1 MGATNSTPGYLTE
14 GERQEV
20 LDAVRNQELPAE
32 VRGVLDDCATGPG
45 DRDRFLWKWTQS
57 VFPHIQLSSVDT
69 RPDDV
74 VATKTIVTMLV
85 SLYDDLIEKHGDRAT
100 FDRAALVPFH
110 DNVAVEAPGVDRE
123 YIETIE
129 RVWTEVDARIRDAPN
144 HDQYRQCF
152 EYDFKQIL
160 NAVEYTALL
169 NDTPEVANLKE
180 LHVHESYNMSMFVY
194 ADIDLMY
201 STGFDR
207 ADLGSLR
214 NAVWHGQQMA
224 RIGNW
229 LTTWERELREADYS
243 SGVVVRALE
252 NGAVRPETLQSMGDD
267 PAGASPSEVAARI
280 RETGSERHLLERWM
294 RERGRLREFDEL
306 IDSVDIDQYASG
318 LETVLKYHLATRG
331 LK

>member
-1 MGATNSTPGYLTE
+1 MGATNSTSGYLTQ

-57 VFPHIQLSSVDT
+57 VFPHVQFSSVDT
-69 RPDDV
+69 CPDDV

-85 SLYDDLIEKHGDRAT
+85 SLYDDLLEKRGDRAT
-100 FDRAALVPFH
+100 FERAALVPFH
-110 DNVAVEAPGVDRE
+110 DHVPVEAPGVDRE
-123 YIETIE
+123 YVETIE
-129 RVWTEVDARIRDAPN
+129 QVWATVDARIRNAPN
-144 HDQYRQCF
+144 HDQHRRLF

-160 NAVEYTALL
+160 NAIEYTALL
-169 NDTPEVANLKE
+169 NDTPELANLKE

-207 ADLGSLR
+207 TDLGSVR

-243 SGVVVRALE
+243 SGVVVRAVE
-252 NGAVRPETLQSMGDD
+252 NGAVRPDTLRSAGDD
-267 PAGASPSEVAARI
+267 PGGASPSDVAAQI
-280 RETGSERHLLERWM
+280 RETGSEQYLLERWL
-294 RERGRLREFDEL
+294 RERGRLREFDERV
-306 IDSVDIDQYASG
+306 DSVDIDQYASG